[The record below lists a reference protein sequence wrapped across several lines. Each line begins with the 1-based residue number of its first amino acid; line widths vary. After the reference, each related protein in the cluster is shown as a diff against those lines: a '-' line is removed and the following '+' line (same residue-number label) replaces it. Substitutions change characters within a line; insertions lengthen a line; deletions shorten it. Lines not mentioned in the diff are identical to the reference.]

1 MNRKKYLRGYILIAF
16 IFFIFNIATVPF
28 AKNIVFWIVYFFSAI
43 AILMQIYTLHE
54 ILKSE
59 ALIKD
64 RVYDFPMFRISAL
77 YLIIQITAGLIMMG
91 FSARIPVFA
100 AALAEAVI
108 LAVAVMGF
116 FAAESA
122 RAEAIR
128 QDVQLKEELIKMRE
142 LQLRIDS
149 LISQCEEAQI
159 QEILHK
165 LAEEVRYSNPLSK
178 EIAEEIEEEIS
189 VLFTEIEAAALAED
203 EENTLSLCDRMTG
216 LLRERDRICKYG
228 K

>member
-1 MNRKKYLRGYILIAF
+1 MNRKKYLRGYVLIAF
-16 IFFIFNIATVPF
+16 VFLIYNIATVPF
-28 AKNIVFWIVYFFSAI
+28 VKNMVFWIVYFFSAI
-43 AILMQIYTLHE
+43 AIFMQVYTLHE

-59 ALIKD
+59 APIKD
-64 RVYDFPMFRISAL
+64 RVYDFPMFRISTL
-77 YLIIQITAGLIMMG
+77 YLVIQVTAGLIMMG
-91 FSARIPVFA
+91 FSERIPVFA
-100 AALAEAVI
+100 AALTEVVI

-128 QDVQLKEELIKMRE
+128 QDVQLKEELIIMRE

-159 QEILHK
+159 QDILHR

-178 EIAEEIEEEIS
+178 EITEEIEEEIL

-203 EENTLSLCDRMTG
+203 SENILSLCDRMTG